1 VEPVVLTVQLVQA
14 EHLALTDRLVHLVA
28 VEQVVHLVQV
38 VHRVHGVRRVQVEPV
53 ASTGAVVQAVHPE

>member
-1 VEPVVLTVQLVQA
+1 VVQADHPEPAALAVLTVQLVQA

-28 VEQVVHLVQV
+28 VEQVVRLVQV

-53 ASTGAVVQAVHPE
+53 A